1 MVGIAHLLEIFMP
14 ATENQRNIK
23 ALIWL
28 YLWLWVFE
36 GAIRKWVA
44 PQLAAPLL
52 IIRDP
57 VVIGIYLLAL
67 RAGIF
72 PKHFFIKI
80 IIFLAGISSLGGFY
94 TVITAEANLPVSV
107 ILFGIRT
114 NFLHLPFIFIV
125 AQLFNIDDVKCAG
138 KWVLLLA
145 APMALLMVYQFN
157 SPAENI
163 INVGAGIGAGQL
175 ASAGGKIRPAA
186 TFSFISG
193 AAQYLSLV
201 ATFVIYGLFHNKVY
215 PYWLLIVSGLSLVLA
230 VSVSGSRTAIG
241 MVVGVLLCLVISFL
255 VRPALLGKSFKFVV
269 LVCTVYIGIT
279 STPVFYEGLAV
290 LSSRA
295 EDSGKAEASRG
306 GILGRF
312 FNDMLEPFNHVDKLP
327 PLGYGPGVGT
337 NVGAVLLTGKLQ
349 FTLSEGEWG
358 RIIFESGFVLGLL
371 YILLRLALV
380 GWMGWVSIKNAAR
393 GNILPILM
401 FGNCCLTF
409 LNGQFSRSSDVGF
422 AVLTAGLCLAATNYQ
437 NYKSIKSG
445 RSHENLTSKQLL
457 T

>member
-1 MVGIAHLLEIFMP
+1 MP
-14 ATENQRNIK
+14 AAEKHRNIK

-28 YLWLWVFE
+28 YLWLWIFE
-36 GAIRKWVA
+36 GAIRKWVL
-44 PQLAAPLL
+44 PQLAGPLL

-57 VVIGIYLLAL
+57 LVIGIYLLAI

-72 PKHFFIKI
+72 PKNFFIKA
-80 IIFLAGISSLGGFY
+80 IIFQAFVFSLGGFY
-94 TVITAEANLPVSV
+94 TVITAEANLPVGV

-114 NFLHLPFIFIV
+114 NFLHLPLIFII

-138 KWVLLLA
+138 KWLLLLA

-163 INVGAGIGAGQL
+163 INVGAGIGASQL

-186 TFSFISG
+186 TFSYISA
-193 AAQYLSLV
+193 AAQYLGLV
-201 ATFVIYGLFHNKVY
+201 ATFVIYGLFNSKVY

-241 MVVGVLLCLVISFL
+241 MVAGVLLCLVVSFL
-255 VRPALLGKSFKFVV
+255 VRPALLGKSYKFLV
-269 LVCTVYIGIT
+269 LICAVYIGIT
-279 STPVFYEGLAV
+279 STPVFYEGMEV

-295 EDSGKAEASRG
+295 EDSGKAEASKG

-312 FNDMLEPFNHVDKLP
+312 FNDMLEPFNYVDQLP

-337 NVGAVLLTGKLQ
+337 NVGAVLLTGKVQ

-358 RIIFESGFVLGLL
+358 RIIFESGVVLGLL
-371 YILLRLALV
+371 YILLRIALV
-380 GWMGWVSIKNAAR
+380 GWMGRVSIKNAAQ
-393 GNILPILM
+393 GNVLPILL
-401 FGNCCLTF
+401 FGNCSLTF

-422 AVLTAGLCLAATNYQ
+422 AVLTAGLCLAAANCIF
-437 NYKSIKSG
+437 NKSG